1 MVKRKGS
8 MPMRPPRIRRSLFSL
23 ALVIF
28 VIGLM
33 FQEDF
38 WTKAPGE
45 VEEEETEPVVEEE
58 DTPDVQHS
66 KDYNHNNPK
75 VSPLEIEDA
84 PVDMEEGMADTDHVS
99 LLLIED
105 QQDEIA
111 KLTFVTM
118 QPETNTVYVSKI
130 NSYKVAAETEH
141 LLAKLERDMKYPLD
155 FYIRLDQEAIET
167 ISERALENEYFKGL
181 LEEQLSDANLIG
193 AKIPEVNIGTM
204 LKDMTQLSFSTLLS
218 LNQLASDLQ
227 QEVETNLSIGELMV
241 LRNKIGMDTLTK
253 PMNVEEG
260 FYFETLPAS
269 NEISDEQQQEITSIT
284 GV

>member
-1 MVKRKGS
+1 
-8 MPMRPPRIRRSLFSL
+8 MRPPRIRRSLFSL
-23 ALVIF
+23 ALIIF

-45 VEEEETEPVVEEE
+45 KEKEETEPVVEEE
-58 DTPDVQHS
+58 ITPKVQHS

-84 PVDMEEGMADTDHVS
+84 PVDINEEIAETDHVS

-105 QQDEIA
+105 QQDENA

-118 QPETNTVYVSKI
+118 QPKTNTLYVSKI
-130 NSYKVAAETEH
+130 NTYQAVAETTEV
-141 LLAKLERDMKYPLD
+141 LEQLEKSMKYPLD
-155 FYIRLDQEAIET
+155 YYIRLDQEAIQS
-167 ISERALENEYFKGL
+167 ISDRALENEYFKEL
-181 LEEQLSDANLIG
+181 VADQLNEANVVN
-193 AKIPEVNIGTM
+193 AEIPEVNIGTM
-204 LKDMTQLSFSTLLS
+204 LKDMSQLSFSTLLS
-218 LNQLASDLQ
+218 LNQLATDVQ
-227 QEVETNLSIGELMV
+227 KEIETNLSVGELVV

-260 FYFETLPAS
+260 FYFESLPAS
-269 NEISDEQQQEITSIT
+269 NELSDEQQNEIASVT